1 MKKIKLFAL
10 LLAGLLLLAGC
21 GAQEPSQTENAPNQ
35 NATQL
40 FAEPLFGTFT
50 ATTLEGESASE
61 EIFSGHKLTMVNIW
75 ATFCSPCIN
84 EMPSLGELSSEYGDD
99 FQIVGIVVDAAD
111 KNGNPLSKQKADAR
125 EIVSFT
131 KADYL
136 HLLPSPDLNR
146 AYLYGVQS
154 VPETVFLDENGCQ
167 VGQRYIGARSK
178 AEWKSIID
186 SLLEELA

>member
-1 MKKIKLFAL
+1 MKKRNLFIL
-10 LLAGLLLLAGC
+10 LTAWILLLAGC
-21 GAQEPSQTENAPNQ
+21 STAQPAKTKTEAEQGAA
-35 NATQL
+35 
-40 FAEPLFGTFT
+40 PLFGTFS
-50 ATTLEGESASE
+50 ATTLEGETVSE

-84 EMPSLGELSSEYGDD
+84 EMPSLGELDEAYGEE
-99 FQIVGIVVDAAD
+99 FQVVGIIVDAAD
-111 KNGNPLSKQKADAR
+111 QNGNPLSRQKADAE

-167 VGQRYIGARSK
+167 GGQRYIGARSK
-178 AEWKSIID
+178 AEWKAIID

>member
-1 MKKIKLFAL
+1 MKKRSLFIL
-10 LLAGLLLLAGC
+10 LTAWILLLAGC
-21 GAQEPSQTENAPNQ
+21 STAQPAKSESATELGV
-35 NATQL
+35 T
-40 FAEPLFGTFT
+40 PLFGTFS
-50 ATTLEGESASE
+50 ATTLEGETVSE
-61 EIFSGHKLTMVNIW
+61 ELFSGHKLTMVNIW

-84 EMPSLGELSSEYGDD
+84 EMPSLGELDGEYGEE
-99 FQIVGIVVDAAD
+99 FQVVGIIVDAAD
-111 KNGNPLSKQKADAR
+111 QNGNPLSRQKADAE

-146 AYLYGVQS
+146 AYLHGVQS

-178 AEWKSIID
+178 AEWKAIID